1 MYQIYKWRYL
11 YACINSLSW
20 INVSYF
26 VAHCIITNS
35 VAPPLHLIL
44 RITHHHTIF
53 FQACGC
59 KGQMHTSGQAVITFI
74 SPRITDKTAYMIES
88 EANTCACE
96 QGVVLKRKRPNLSM
110 DRRAWWGVLSHFWE
124 ASGSWWSGTTT
135 RQIAFA
141 SYCHASRKGC
151 IGIVIVTVHLSETE
165 RKKGKWERKRK
176 TDWEPKSVCWGRYG
190 MYMCVCVKRVLR
202 QERQVGLCRWAVD
215 GFISLNQL
223 LRGFPEPWPQ
233 KHRWCLQL
241 LIPPQNSNISLNES
255 MS

>member
-20 INVSYF
+20 INVSNF

-74 SPRITDKTAYMIES
+74 SPQITDKTAYMIES

-165 RKKGKWERKRK
+165 RKKGKWEREREKQTESQR
-176 TDWEPKSVCWGRYG
+176 VCAEDDTGCT
-190 MYMCVCVKRVLR
+190 CVCVWSACSGKRGRLACAGGLLTVLS
-202 QERQVGLCRWAVD
+202 LW
-215 GFISLNQL
+215 ISFWEVSQSL
-223 LRGFPEPWPQ
+223 G
-233 KHRWCLQL
+233 HRNTAGVCSFSFHPRTQTFH
-241 LIPPQNSNISLNES
+241 
-255 MS
+255 